1 MSVETL
7 TPDGVMAPI
16 GPYSHIA
23 RSGPLI
29 VIGAVAGVDPVT
41 NELVGPEVGEQTM
54 QIVKSFEHM
63 LAGLGA
69 DLGDVMHV
77 SVYLLDMADFAAM
90 NTAYAEAMGA
100 HRPARSAVAV
110 RALPKPGAR
119 VTMAL
124 MAASPDGASRHAPKS

>member
-7 TPDGVMAPI
+7 TPAGVMAPI

-29 VIGAVAGVDPVT
+29 VIGAVAGVDQVT
-41 NELVGPEVGEQTM
+41 NEIVGPEVGEQTA
-54 QIVKSFEHM
+54 QIIKSFAHM

-69 DLGDVMHV
+69 GLSDIMLVNV
-77 SVYLLDMADFAAM
+77 NLLDMADFAAM
-90 NTAYAEAMGA
+90 NEAYAEAMGA

-110 RALPKPGAR
+110 CALPKPGAR
-119 VTMAL
+119 VTMSL
-124 MAASPDGASRHAPKS
+124 WAAAPRGAA